1 MVALKGDVVNRI
13 RRLPKPT
20 SAAEALQ
27 PIFEAVSNAIHAVD
41 DAKTTGTVDVTII
54 TGESASDF
62 EAFVRDEGIGL
73 NDERFNAFLTTDT
86 GFKISR
92 GGKGV
97 GRLLWLDAFQ
107 AIHVASVYENDGDLK
122 RREFDFVLDATDQIQ
137 NMVVTELDRGEAKTG
152 TIVSLRGLRGNSY
165 PSRFPVRPETIVK
178 HFGSHFLAEF
188 IFGTSPPIT
197 LAVNEQEY
205 RFPEEIRNL
214 LIDERG
220 SSEIEHA
227 EFGALKLSHFVFDQA
242 ASANFV
248 GHHQL
253 HLIANGRTVTTR
265 KLDSLLGIGKLG
277 DDRRAVYHGCVTGD
291 FLDSRVNQERTNFN
305 FSEDIAEN
313 ITKVCVKSASEDA
326 LPDELEEYEDSRK
339 AAMGSFI
346 DEYPSFGFAS
356 VEDLLEKAPRN
367 ATKPEQFAQAL
378 IPTRIRRDKDR
389 KKRVETIVSQLES
402 GESLPEDFA
411 ALIKEAADDVR
422 AEEQRQLTEYVLRR
436 RVVLDVLDQLI
447 RRIRQS
453 DDRSDDHHLEETVH
467 NFICPMRLRGD
478 DPNKVEEAD
487 HDLWIVDERL
497 TFARYFASDVPF
509 KQMMTGRDA
518 SRDRADLVVWDHL
531 HGLGFEDGE
540 PLKRVILIEFKR
552 PGRTDYGERYSPM
565 NQVSRYLDQLKK
577 GEIEGIDR
585 LPVRVADD
593 CIFYCY
599 VIADIRGD
607 LDIHTSTWKTTADG
621 RVRWT
626 EIGGKYRGTLEVIEW
641 RDLVSDARARNSA
654 FIELAR

>member
-1 MVALKGDVVNRI
+1 MVSLRGDIVNRI

-20 SAAEALQ
+20 SSSEALQ

-41 DAKTTGTVDVTII
+41 DVERSGNIEINIETETESSKFRATI
-54 TGESASDF
+54 SD
-62 EAFVRDEGIGL
+62 DGIGL
-73 NDERFNAFLTTDT
+73 NGERFNAFLTTDT

-107 AIHVASVYENDGDLK
+107 TVRVSSIFEKENALH
-122 RREFDFVLDATDQIQ
+122 RREFDFVLDDVDQVQ
-137 NMVVTELDRGEAKTG
+137 NMKITKLQKGSAKTG
-152 TIVSLRGLRGNSY
+152 TVVVLTGLRGNAY
-165 PSRFPVRPETIVK
+165 PAAFPVRTETIVK

-188 IFGTSPPIT
+188 IFGNTPPIT
-197 LAVNEQEY
+197 LHVDGQTFE
-205 RFPEEIRNL
+205 FPSEIQNL
-214 LIDERG
+214 LIEDRG
-220 SSEIEHA
+220 ESIVSSDD
-227 EFGALKLSHFVFDQA
+227 FGELKLRHFVFENS
-242 ASANFV
+242 ASANFP
-248 GHHQL
+248 GNHQL

-265 KLDSLLGIGKLG
+265 KLDGLLGVGKIGEG
-277 DDRRAVYHGCVTGD
+277 GNEVYHGCVTAN
-291 FLDSRVNQERTNFN
+291 FLDARVNQERTNFN
-305 FSEDIAEN
+305 FSEDVAEN
-313 ITKVCVKSASEDA
+313 ITKICVKAAAADA
-326 LPDELEEYEDSRK
+326 LSEELLQYEETRK
-339 AAMGSFI
+339 EAMLAFVE
-346 DEYPSFGFAS
+346 EYPSFGFAS
-356 VEDLLEKAPRN
+356 VDDLLDKAPKN

-389 KKRVETIVSQLES
+389 TSRVQTIVAKLES
-402 GESLPEDFA
+402 GEALPEDFG
-411 ALIKEAADDVR
+411 ALIREAADDVR

-447 RRIRQS
+447 RRIRERG
-453 DDRSDDHHLEETVH
+453 DRADDHNLEETVH
-467 NFICPMRLRGD
+467 NFICPMRMRGD
-478 DPNKVEEAD
+478 DPTRVEEAD

-509 KQMMTGRDA
+509 SQMLTDDDA
-518 SRDRADLVVWDHL
+518 SNDRSDLLIWDRL

-552 PGRTDYGERYSPM
+552 PGLTSYKERYSPM
-565 NQVSRYLDQLKK
+565 NQVSRYLDRLKK

-585 LPVRVADD
+585 LPVRIADD

-599 VIADIRGD
+599 VVADIRGD

-621 RVRWT
+621 RGRWT